1 MALAYYITCN
11 NNPHHQHHLVD
22 FVFVVVV
29 VVVFWLFYFIF
40 ILVFYAVAWTEV
52 TEVYSGFGIKRE
64 NGYTSGIF
72 IKLWMN
78 E

>member
-1 MALAYYITCN
+1 VALAYYITCN

-29 VVVFWLFYFIF
+29 VVFWLFYFSF